1 MSTPVT
7 EKVQIVYPESDG
19 KPMADN
25 TLQAQYIVYLFDG
38 LRALFRD
45 DPNVFVAADLLWY
58 PVEGDPNTCTA
69 PDVMVVFGRPKGHRR
84 SYLQWQEDNIPPQVV
99 FEIWSPSNTYRD
111 FVEKLTFYERHGVE
125 EFYLYDPERG
135 HLEGWIRQG
144 DKLVPIEK
152 MDGWVSPRLGIKFTL
167 KGKDLVV
174 YRPDGEPFLP
184 YEELQA
190 RYEEL
195 QGRYEEAQKRLE
207 QERQR
212 AEQERQRAE
221 RLAQR
226 LRELGVE
233 PE

>member
-69 PDVMVVFGRPKGHRR
+69 PDVMVALGRPKGHRR

-99 FEIWSPSNTYRD
+99 FEIWSHSNTYRD

-135 HLEGWIRQG
+135 HLEGWLRKG

-174 YRPDGEPFLP
+174 YRPDGAPFLS

-190 RYEEL
+190 
-195 QGRYEEAQKRLE
+195 RYEEAQKRLE